1 MANQQTEIK
10 FLQKAFVNDKP
21 LDFILAGVRIPNI
34 DEFCEWAKS
43 QSTDGSLNFDIKR
56 SKAGK
61 LYGEVDDWRPSGQ
74 KQTQTQQPK
83 AEANEKVSEDLPF

>member
-1 MANQQTEIK
+1 MANQQSNVK

-34 DEFCEWAKS
+34 DEFCKWAKT
-43 QSTDGSLNFDIKR
+43 QSTDGSINFDIKR
-56 SKAGK
+56 SKGGN

-74 KQTQTQQPK
+74 KQAQPK
-83 AEANEKVSEDLPF
+83 ANVSNEEVSEDIPF